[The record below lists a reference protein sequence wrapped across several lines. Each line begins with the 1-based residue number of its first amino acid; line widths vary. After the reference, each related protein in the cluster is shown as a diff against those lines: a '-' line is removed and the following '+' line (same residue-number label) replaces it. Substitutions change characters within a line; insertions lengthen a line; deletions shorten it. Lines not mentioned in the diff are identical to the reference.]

1 MLDVAIGI
9 LGGGQL
15 AKMTAQEAR
24 KMGIRV
30 YVLDPT
36 PYSPSGMVAEQIVG
50 DFRNAEDIKR
60 LAEVS
65 DVITYDIE
73 SVETSALYNYRDKVF
88 PSPEILDIIQDK
100 YRQKEFLKKNHIPT
114 PDFYLIEDI
123 NSLSVFPS
131 VQKARRGGYDGRG
144 VFIIR
149 SKDDIPNA
157 IKSPF
162 YIEEF
167 IDIDKELA
175 VMVARNRNGE
185 TKVFPVVE
193 MVFNPKGNILDF
205 LLAPARVSEKVEKTI
220 KEIAI
225 ETIIAF
231 NGVGIFGIEF
241 FLSKDGRILVNEIA
255 PRPHNSGHYTIEACA
270 TSQFEQHVRAIL
282 GLPLGSTELLIP
294 AVMINML
301 GEKDYYG
308 KPIYEGIEEVMKIEG
323 VYVHIY
329 GKYETFPFRK
339 MGHITI
345 IDKNIDSLLE
355 KAKYV
360 KDMVR
365 VRGVRYEGRNN
376 NG

>member
-36 PYSPSGMVAEQIVG
+36 PYSPSEMVAEQIVG
-50 DFRNAEDIKR
+50 DFRNAEDIRR

-73 SVETSALYNYRDKVF
+73 SVETSVLYNYRDKVF

-100 YRQKEFLKKNHIPT
+100 YKQKEFLKKNNIPT

-123 NSLSVFPS
+123 NSLSAFPS

-144 VFIIR
+144 VFVIR

-167 IDIDKELA
+167 IEIDKELA

-270 TSQFEQHVRAIL
+270 TSQFEQHVRAVL
-282 GLPLGSTELLIP
+282 GLPLGSTELLTP
-294 AVMINML
+294 AVMINLL

-308 KPIYEGIEEVMKIEG
+308 KPIYEGIEEVLKIEG

-345 IDKNIDSLLE
+345 IDKNIDSLLD
-355 KAKYV
+355 KARYV
-360 KDMVR
+360 KDIVR